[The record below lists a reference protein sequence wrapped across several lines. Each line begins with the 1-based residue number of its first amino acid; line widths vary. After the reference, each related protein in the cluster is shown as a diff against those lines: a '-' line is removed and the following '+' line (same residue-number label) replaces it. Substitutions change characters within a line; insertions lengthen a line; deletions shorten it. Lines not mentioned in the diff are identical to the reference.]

1 MDRPLTV
8 KEIEAEYLRVY
19 KAPPPSPKSSKSKGV
34 KRSMGSME
42 PMKPNEPTETMKPE
56 APEAGQSGETGPSG
70 VKKAKPTVM
79 ALVEMEE
86 KLREWV
92 GLFQQA
98 AIDMHKIADKLRKH
112 Q

>member
-1 MDRPLTV
+1 MERPLTV
-8 KEIEAEYLRVY
+8 KDIEAEYLRVY
-19 KAPPPSPKSSKSKGV
+19 KAPPPSPKSAKGKGV
-34 KRSMGSME
+34 KRSME
-42 PMKPNEPTETMKPE
+42 PMKPE
-56 APEAGQSGETGPSG
+56 AGPSG
-70 VKKAKPTVM
+70 VKKAKPTTVNEPM